1 MLQSV
6 KGHLYLIMR
15 GKEIPAKSWST
26 PKEDTEEITCKHS
39 HAKITEDSDS
49 PPWKGISVVQK
60 IVHHVP
66 VIVLQLHH
74 NSANHCT
81 AATP

>member
-39 HAKITEDSDS
+39 HAKITEDSDYQMVAIY
-49 PPWKGISVVQK
+49 KGAHCGK
-60 IVHHVP
+60 EL
-66 VIVLQLHH
+66 VLSRRLSTMCQ
-74 NSANHCT
+74 
-81 AATP
+81 